1 MEEDNADDILRWLF
15 AEQTM
20 VDYKGNLKLEKN
32 ARYIDC
38 EVIFSIGRFIKR
50 DNFLTLLKQRIQ
62 IDVKIL

>member
-20 VDYKGNLKLEKN
+20 VDHKGNLKLEKN

-38 EVIFSIGRFIKR
+38 EVILLLDFSIGRFIKR
-50 DNFLTLLKQRIQ
+50 ETIF
-62 IDVKIL
+62 

>member
-15 AEQTM
+15 AEQTI

-38 EVIFSIGRFIKR
+38 EVILLLDFSIGRFIKR
-50 DNFLTLLKQRIQ
+50 ETIF
-62 IDVKIL
+62 